1 MNGNSNQYM
10 TCFTSPVTF
19 EVIWDDGAAH
29 DAAWRMRDGDQM
41 PANLHST
48 PGFWPIGPRQLKDLK
63 GHRESARHA
72 GSRFRA
78 LRQKSLELRQKS
90 TESAWI
96 CLTSETSLCWCVFF
110 TLEDIDHW
118 VEGLNI
124 SDFFQFRFVC
134 PLLRTIH
141 SEKGAHH
148 FSIQLGSESVR
159 SWALFLG
166 WQLGRR
172 VRIEKR
178 MQFHCMYSRDCQTD
192 MLEIWI
198 PWILQTGCT

>member
-1 MNGNSNQYM
+1 MLHLSCDLWGDLRRWSC
-10 TCFTSPVTF
+10 TRCCL
-19 EVIWDDGAAH
+19 E
-29 DAAWRMRDGDQM
+29 DAGWWPNASRSGWILDTTRYDK
-41 PANLHST
+41 LHST

-96 CLTSETSLCWCVFF
+96 CLTSETSLCWCFFF

-124 SDFFQFRFVC
+124 SDFSSFGLCV
-134 PLLRTIH
+134 L
-141 SEKGAHH
+141 
-148 FSIQLGSESVR
+148 FSVQSTVRREHIIFPSSWVLKALGVGR
-159 SWALFLG
+159 CFLDG
-166 WQLGRR
+166 NWEEGY
-172 VRIEKR
+172 V
-178 MQFHCMYSRDCQTD
+178 
-192 MLEIWI
+192 
-198 PWILQTGCT
+198 

>member
-124 SDFFQFRFVC
+124 SDFSSFGLCV
-134 PLLRTIH
+134 L
-141 SEKGAHH
+141 
-148 FSIQLGSESVR
+148 FSVQSTVRREHIIFPSSWVLKALGVGR
-159 SWALFLG
+159 CFLDG
-166 WQLGRR
+166 NWEEGY
-172 VRIEKR
+172 V
-178 MQFHCMYSRDCQTD
+178 
-192 MLEIWI
+192 
-198 PWILQTGCT
+198 